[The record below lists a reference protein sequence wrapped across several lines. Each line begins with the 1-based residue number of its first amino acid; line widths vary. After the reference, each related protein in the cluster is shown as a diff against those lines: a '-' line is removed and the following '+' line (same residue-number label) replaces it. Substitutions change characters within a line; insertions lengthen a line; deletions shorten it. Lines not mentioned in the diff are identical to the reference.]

1 LVEKEF
7 RVEPGTR
14 VSLDN
19 HNPTDTSGLKKQQAR
34 EELEMHRK
42 RLKELQELLYAT
54 GRYALLVVLQGM
66 DTSGKDG
73 AIKHVMSA
81 FNPQGVQVTSFKTP
95 TREELAHDFLWRVHR
110 AAPPKGMVG
119 IFNRSQYEDVL
130 IVRVEEL
137 VPKAVWEHRYEA
149 INRFEELLAQSGVIV
164 CKFFLHISK
173 DEQRERLQDRLKEQD
188 SQWKFRVEDL
198 EARAKWAQYR
208 AAYEDALTRCSTKHA
223 PWYIIPADKKWYRN
237 LVISRILEERLES
250 LKLEWPPLQ
259 PEAEGLV
266 IT

>member
-1 LVEKEF
+1 LAENRF

-14 VSLDN
+14 VSLDR
-19 HNPTDTSGLKKQQAR
+19 HDPADTGGLTKKQAL
-34 EELEMHRK
+34 EELDERRE

-54 GRYALLVVLQGM
+54 RRYALLVILQGT

-95 TREELAHDFLWRVHR
+95 TPEEQAHDFLWRVHR
-110 AAPPKGMVG
+110 AVPPKGMVG

-137 VPKAVWEHRYEA
+137 VPRKVWERRYEA
-149 INRFEELLAQSGVIV
+149 INHFEELLAQSGVVI

-173 DEQRERLQDRLKEQD
+173 EEQRERLLDRLKERD
-188 SQWKFRVEDL
+188 SHWKFRPEDL
-198 EARAKWAQYR
+198 AARAKWEEYQ
-208 AAYEDALTRCSTKHA
+208 AAYEDALSRCSTDHA
-223 PWYIIPADKKWYRN
+223 PWHIIPADKKWYRN
-237 LVISRILEERLES
+237 LAISQVLEEKLAA
-250 LKLEWPPLQ
+250 LNLEWPPLQ
-259 PEAEGLV
+259 PEAKGLI